1 MFEIG
6 KLLYKAVNQFDDDD
20 YYYYLQHFCLV
31 FIINIKK
38 KKRSTH
44 QRAPINGSDSSASQW
59 IWSETQMNVDFNGVN
74 QQKKKALQ
82 ASSFSYLGF
91 KHIQLSVRN
100 FPWYSLYT
108 LCGIEGTVLCIK
120 IGGSK
125 SEIEQSEYTGSPS
138 FMATADHPIWHTK

>member
-31 FIINIKK
+31 FIINIKKK

-82 ASSFSYLGF
+82 QLALS
-91 KHIQLSVRN
+91 HI
-100 FPWYSLYT
+100 
-108 LCGIEGTVLCIK
+108 
-120 IGGSK
+120 
-125 SEIEQSEYTGSPS
+125 
-138 FMATADHPIWHTK
+138 